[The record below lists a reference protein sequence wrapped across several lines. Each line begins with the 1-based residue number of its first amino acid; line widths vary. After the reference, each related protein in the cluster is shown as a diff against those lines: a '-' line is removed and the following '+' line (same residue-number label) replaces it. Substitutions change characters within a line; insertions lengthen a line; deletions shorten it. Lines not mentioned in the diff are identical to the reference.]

1 MDKSGR
7 VCKNKGILATDFFTM
22 SAITK
27 SDGTAYVSVPV
38 QSVPV
43 SARTESHGLAYIS
56 IPVKSAPGPCSYTC
70 LLPLGH
76 CP

>member
-1 MDKSGR
+1 MDKSDR
-7 VCKNKGILATDFFTM
+7 VCKNKGTLATGFFTM
-22 SAITK
+22 STTTK

-38 QSVPV
+38 QSVPA
-43 SARTESHGLAYIS
+43 SAMTESHGLAYIS
-56 IPVKSAPGPCSYTC
+56 IPVKSAPGPCSYTY